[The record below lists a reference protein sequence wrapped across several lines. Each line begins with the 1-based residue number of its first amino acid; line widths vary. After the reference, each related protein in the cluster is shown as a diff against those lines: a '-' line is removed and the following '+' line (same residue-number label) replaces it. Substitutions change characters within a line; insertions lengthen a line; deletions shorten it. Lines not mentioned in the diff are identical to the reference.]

1 MRRVRL
7 VRGVMG
13 AALFGI
19 AAVGCSGSG
28 DAPSGETGHT
38 TASPQRSHTT
48 ASPQRSASSPAATQN
63 SGGGQDSWRA
73 WTRDLSGSE
82 GVQVCGATAH
92 QVVCATG
99 SDGFVGRSRSDGA
112 VSWTVP
118 TTTTAGK
125 NLGLVVDK
133 ADERA
138 VTSGGRTLRAAN
150 LRTGRA
156 AWSLRLPADR
166 VYTGFVAADGIVYAL
181 DAWSSFDRE
190 ASVALGAYRASD
202 GTTLWHR
209 TVDAD
214 RHESPVAFGGRVY
227 TTDSSKVTARAAH
240 TGATLATT
248 PSRTKCPHLITGGHY
263 LACSG
268 ISYSTE
274 DTFPP
279 LRRLDPGDLRPLAT
293 AEDSDQKPERALISA
308 DGVLMLFEVSP
319 EDSSVGD
326 WNAYDLNHP
335 KKLWSYHTTS
345 AEAGLVGGRFVTFT
359 PRNDPATRGHLITID
374 LHAGPNAKGD
384 AAPRMSPAYPET
396 VGSAYTALVLPG
408 GDPDYV
414 VIETM
419 VHHILRSLPLP

>member
-1 MRRVRL
+1 MTH
-7 VRGVMG
+7 GVIG
-13 AALFGI
+13 AVLFGMT
-19 AAVGCSGSG
+19 AVGCAGSG
-28 DAPSGETGHT
+28 DAQPTETGHPTT
-38 TASPQRSHTT
+38 TASPHSSAPT
-48 ASPQRSASSPAATQN
+48 SPEARTSD
-63 SGGGQDSWRA
+63 GGQDSWRA
-73 WTRDLSGSE
+73 WTKDLSGSE

-99 SDGFVGRSRSDGA
+99 ADGFVGRSRTNGA

-118 TTTTAGK
+118 PTTTVGK

-150 LRTGRA
+150 LRTGTA
-156 AWSLRLPADR
+156 AWSHRLPADR
-166 VYTGFVAADGIVYAL
+166 VYTQFVAAEGIVYAL
-181 DAWSSFDRE
+181 DAWSSVDRE
-190 ASVALGAYRASD
+190 ASVALGAYRESD

-209 TVDAD
+209 TVEAD
-214 RHESPVAFGGRVY
+214 RSESPAAFGGRVY
-227 TTDSSKVTARAAH
+227 TTDSSKVTARDGRNGDA
-240 TGATLATT
+240 LATT
-248 PSRTKCPHLITGGHY
+248 TSGTKCPHLITGGHY
-263 LACSG
+263 LVCSG
-268 ISYSTE
+268 SAYTAE

-279 LRRLDPGDLRPLAT
+279 LQRLDPGDLRPLAT
-293 AEDSDQKPERALISA
+293 AEDSGQKPERALISA

-319 EDSSVGD
+319 EDSGVGD

-335 KKLWSYHTTS
+335 RKLWSYHTTTE
-345 AEAGLVGGRFVTFT
+345 EAGLVDGRFVTFT
-359 PRNDPATRGHLITID
+359 PRNDPTTRGHMITID
-374 LHAGPNAKGD
+374 LHAGPHAKGS

-396 VGSAYTALVLPG
+396 VGSAYPALLLPG

>member
-1 MRRVRL
+1 MRRVR
-7 VRGVMG
+7 VAHGVMG
-13 AALFGI
+13 AVLLGLT
-19 AAVGCSGSG
+19 AVGCSGSG
-28 DAPSGETGHT
+28 GAQSAGMGHT
-38 TASPQRSHTT
+38 TT
-48 ASPQRSASSPAATQN
+48 ASAPASASASAVTQS

-82 GVQVCGATAH
+82 GVKVCGATAH

-99 SDGFVGRSRSDGA
+99 ADGFVGRSRTDGA

-118 TTTTAGK
+118 TITSGK

-150 LRTGRA
+150 LRTGKA

-166 VYTGFVAADGIVYAL
+166 AYTGFVAADGIVYAL

-190 ASVALGAYRASD
+190 ANVELGAYRASD

-209 TVDAD
+209 TVHAD
-214 RHESPVAFGGRVY
+214 RYESPAAFGGRVY
-227 TTDSSKVTARAAH
+227 TTDSSKVTARDAR
-240 TGATLATT
+240 TGDALATT
-248 PSRTKCPHLITGGHY
+248 TSGTKCPHLISGADY
-263 LACSG
+263 LVCSG
-268 ISYSTE
+268 SAYTTE

-293 AEDSDQKPERALISA
+293 AKASDQKPERALISA

-345 AEAGLVGGRFVTFT
+345 DEAGLVGGRFLTFT
-359 PRNDPATRGHLITID
+359 PRNDRATRGHMISID
-374 LHAGPNAKGD
+374 LHAGPHAKGD

-396 VGSAYTALVLPG
+396 VGSAYPAFVLPG
-408 GDPDYV
+408 GDPDHV

>member
-1 MRRVRL
+1 MRRVR
-7 VRGVMG
+7 VAHGVMG
-13 AALFGI
+13 AVLFGVT
-19 AAVGCSGSG
+19 AVGCSGSG
-28 DAPSGETGHT
+28 GTQSAGTGHT
-38 TASPQRSHTT
+38 TT
-48 ASPQRSASSPAATQN
+48 APPPASASASAVTRG
-63 SGGGQDSWRA
+63 SGDGQDPWRA

-99 SDGFVGRSRSDGA
+99 ADGFVGRSRTDGA

-118 TTTTAGK
+118 AAGSGK

-166 VYTGFVAADGIVYAL
+166 VYTGFVAADGVVYAL

-190 ASVALGAYRASD
+190 ANVTLGAYRASD

-214 RHESPVAFGGRVY
+214 RSESPVAFGGRVY
-227 TTDSSKVTARAAH
+227 TTDASKVTARGAR
-240 TGATLATT
+240 TGAKLAAS
-248 PSRTKCPHLITGGHY
+248 PSGTKCPHLIAGGDY
-263 LACSG
+263 LVCSG
-268 ISYSTE
+268 SAYTAE

-279 LRRLDPGDLRPLAT
+279 LQRLDPGDLRPLAT
-293 AEDSDQKPERALISA
+293 AEVSDQKPERALLSA

-335 KKLWSYHTTS
+335 KKLWSYYTTS

-359 PRNDPATRGHLITID
+359 PRNDAATRGHLISID
-374 LHAGPNAKGD
+374 LHAGPDAKGH
-384 AAPRMSPAYPET
+384 AAPRMAPAYPET
-396 VGSAYTALVLPG
+396 VGSAYPALVLPG
-408 GDPDYV
+408 GDPRYV

>member
-1 MRRVRL
+1 MRRVRMTH
-7 VRGVMG
+7 GVMG
-13 AALFGI
+13 AVLFGVM
-19 AAVGCSGSG
+19 ATGCSGSG
-28 DAPSGETGHT
+28 DARSAETT
-38 TASPQRSHTT
+38 TASPP
-48 ASPQRSASSPAATQN
+48 ASASASAATQS
-63 SGGGQDSWRA
+63 SGGGQGPWRA
-73 WTRDLSGSE
+73 WTKDLSGSE

-99 SDGFVGRSRSDGA
+99 ADGFVGRSRTDGGIT
-112 VSWTVP
+112 WTVP
-118 TTTTAGK
+118 TTTSGK

-133 ADERA
+133 AAERA

-150 LRTGRA
+150 LRTGKA
-156 AWSLRLPADR
+156 AWSHPLPVDR
-166 VYTGFVAADGIVYAL
+166 VYTQFVTAEGIVYAL

-190 ASVALGAYRASD
+190 PSVALGAYRESD
-202 GTTLWHR
+202 GKTLWHR
-209 TVDAD
+209 TVDAK
-214 RHESPVAFGGRVY
+214 RSESPAAFGGRVY
-227 TTDSSKVTARAAH
+227 TTDSSKVTARDAR
-240 TGATLATT
+240 TGDALATT
-248 PSRTKCPHLITGGHY
+248 TSGTKCPHLIAGGGY
-263 LACSG
+263 LVCSG
-268 ISYSTE
+268 SAYTAE

-293 AEDSDQKPERALISA
+293 AKATDEKPERALISA

-335 KKLWSYHTTS
+335 KKLWSYSTTTDQ
-345 AEAGLVGGRFVTFT
+345 AGLVGGRFLTFT
-359 PRNDPATRGHLITID
+359 PRNDRAVRGHMISID
-374 LHAGPNAKGD
+374 LHAGPHAKGA

-396 VGSAYTALVLPG
+396 VGSAYPAFVLPG

>member
-7 VRGVMG
+7 IRGVVG
-13 AALFGI
+13 AALLGVMV
-19 AAVGCSGSG
+19 VGCSGSG
-28 DAPSGETGHT
+28 DARSTETGRTPT
-38 TASPQRSHTT
+38 TASPRS
-48 ASPQRSASSPAATQN
+48 SASTSAAAQT
-63 SGGGQDSWRA
+63 SDGGQDSWRA
-73 WTRDLSGSE
+73 WTEDLSGSE
-82 GVQVCGATAH
+82 GVRVCGATAH
-92 QVVCATG
+92 QVVCSTG
-99 SDGFVGRSRSDGA
+99 ADGFVGRSRTDGA

-118 TTTTAGK
+118 TTTTGK

-150 LRTGRA
+150 LRTGKA
-156 AWSLRLPADR
+156 AWSHRLPADR
-166 VYTGFVAADGIVYAL
+166 VYTQFVAADGIVYAL

-190 ASVALGAYRASD
+190 ANVALGAYRASD
-202 GTTLWHR
+202 GTTLWHK

-214 RHESPVAFGGRVY
+214 RYESPAAFGGSVY
-227 TTDSSKVTARAAH
+227 TTDSSKVTARAAR
-240 TGATLATT
+240 TGATLAST
-248 PSRTKCPHLITGGHY
+248 PSGTKCPHLIAGGHY
-263 LACSG
+263 LVCSG
-268 ISYSTE
+268 SAYTAE

-293 AEDSDQKPERALISA
+293 AKASDQKPERGLISA

-319 EDSSVGD
+319 EDSSGGD

-335 KKLWSYHTTS
+335 KKLWSYSATTD
-345 AEAGLVGGRFVTFT
+345 AAGLVGGRFLTFT
-359 PRNDPATRGHLITID
+359 PRNDRAIRGHMISID
-374 LHAGPNAKGD
+374 LHAGPHAKGD

-396 VGSAYTALVLPG
+396 VGSAYPAFLLPG

>member
-1 MRRVRL
+1 MRQVRL
-7 VRGVMG
+7 VPGVMG
-13 AALFGI
+13 AALFGMM
-19 AAVGCSGSG
+19 AVGCSGSG
-28 DAPSGETGHT
+28 GAQSAGTGHT
-38 TASPQRSHTT
+38 TSASPP
-48 ASPQRSASSPAATQN
+48 ASASASAVTRS

-99 SDGFVGRSRSDGA
+99 SDGFVGRSRTDGA
-112 VSWTVP
+112 VTWTVP
-118 TTTTAGK
+118 TTTAGK

-138 VTSGGRTLRAAN
+138 VTSGGRSLRVAN
-150 LRTGRA
+150 LRTGKA
-156 AWSLRLPADR
+156 AWSHRLPADR

-181 DAWSSFDRE
+181 DAWSSVDRV
-190 ASVALGAYRASD
+190 ASVALGAYRESD
-202 GTTLWHR
+202 GKKLWHR

-214 RHESPVAFGGRVY
+214 RSESPAAFGGRVY
-227 TTDSSKVTARAAH
+227 TTDSSKVTARDGR
-240 TGATLATT
+240 TGDALATT
-248 PSRTKCPHLITGGHY
+248 TSDTKCPHLIAGGDY
-263 LACSG
+263 LVCSG
-268 ISYSTE
+268 SAYTTE

-293 AEDSDQKPERALISA
+293 AKDSGQKPERALISA

-319 EDSSVGD
+319 EDSSDGD
-326 WNAYDLNHP
+326 WNAYDLDHP

-345 AEAGLVGGRFVTFT
+345 DEAGLVGGRFLTFT
-359 PRNDPATRGHLITID
+359 PRNDRATRGHLISID
-374 LHAGPNAKGD
+374 LHAGPHAKGA

-396 VGSAYTALVLPG
+396 VGSAYPAFVLPG

>member
-1 MRRVRL
+1 MRQVRL
-7 VRGVMG
+7 VRGAMS
-13 AALFGI
+13 AALLGMV
-19 AAVGCSGSG
+19 AVGCSDSGSAQS
-28 DAPSGETGHT
+28 DETGQTT
-38 TASPQRSHTT
+38 TASPP
-48 ASPQRSASSPAATQN
+48 ASASASAVTQ
-63 SGGGQDSWRA
+63 SSAGGQDSWRA

-82 GVQVCGATAH
+82 GVKVCGATAH

-99 SDGFVGRSRSDGA
+99 SDGFVGRSRTDGS
-112 VSWTVP
+112 VTWTVP
-118 TTTTAGK
+118 TTTAGK

-138 VTSGGRTLRAAN
+138 LTSGGRTLRAAN
-150 LRTGRA
+150 LRTGKVV
-156 AWSLRLPADR
+156 WSLRLPADR

-181 DAWSSFDRE
+181 DAWSSFTRE
-190 ASVALGAYRASD
+190 PNVALGAYRESD
-202 GTTLWHR
+202 GKTLWHR

-214 RHESPVAFGGRVY
+214 RSESPAAFGGRVY
-227 TTDSSKVTARAAH
+227 TTDSSKVTARDGR
-240 TGATLATT
+240 TGDALATT
-248 PSRTKCPHLITGGHY
+248 TSGTKCPHLIAGGDY
-263 LACSG
+263 LVCSG
-268 ISYSTE
+268 SAYTAE

-293 AEDSDQKPERALISA
+293 AKASDQKPERALISA

-319 EDSSVGD
+319 EDSSAGD
-326 WNAYDLNHP
+326 WNAYDLDHS

-345 AEAGLVGGRFVTFT
+345 EEAGLVGGRFLTFT
-359 PRNDPATRGHLITID
+359 PRNDRAIRGHLISID

-384 AAPRMSPAYPET
+384 AAPRMAPAYPET
-396 VGSAYTALVLPG
+396 VGSAYPAFVLPG